1 MGQKRISDFGVE
13 VGAMKKG
20 RLNKITDVE
29 GVLVGHCSI
38 DTETHKTG
46 VTYIAPSTANPFA
59 RKLPAA
65 AFVLNGFGKSM
76 GLIQIEE
83 LGCIETP
90 LFMTNTLNVG
100 LAHDAAV
107 GQMIERCEKDGIE
120 LRSVNPIILE
130 CNDSN
135 LNDIRERAVK
145 AEHVALAIADAR
157 ADFAEGDVGAGKGMI
172 CHGLKGGVGSASRT
186 FELDGKTFTLG
197 VLALTNHGRLPDL
210 AIGGKPIG
218 RAIAAAQAAAPEAR
232 SAKSARTAEAAAG
245 VSAASAIADAPDRG
259 SVILVYATDAP
270 LSSRQIGRV
279 IKRGSVGLARL
290 GSFIG
295 HGSGEVFVGF
305 STAYSVSGDSD
316 ILPVAM
322 VREEKLDVLFRA
334 AAECAEESVLNAMVC
349 AGAVTGFR
357 GRRCE
362 SLASYMDLLEG

>member
-13 VGAMKKG
+13 IGAMRKG
-20 RLNKITDVE
+20 RLNKISDVA
-29 GVLVGHCSI
+29 GVLVGHCAI

-46 VTYIAPSTANPFA
+46 VTYIAPGAANPFA

-100 LAHDAAV
+100 LVHDAAV
-107 GQMIERCEKDGIE
+107 GAMIERCEKDGID
-120 LRSVNPIILE
+120 LRSVNPIVLE

-145 AEHVALAIADAR
+145 AEHVARAIADAR

-172 CHGLKGGVGSASRT
+172 CHGLKGGIGSASRV
-186 FELDGKTFTLG
+186 FELDGKEYTLG

-210 AIGGKPIG
+210 VIDGKPIG
-218 RAIAAAQAAAPEAR
+218 RAIAAAQKAQAAQ
-232 SAKSARTAEAAAG
+232 SAQAAAG
-245 VSAASAIADAPDRG
+245 AEHASEAPAADAPDRG
-259 SVILVYATDAP
+259 SVILVCATDAP
-270 LSSRQIGRV
+270 LSSRQIKRV

-290 GSFIG
+290 GSYIG

-305 STAYSVSGDSD
+305 STAYSVSGETD
-316 ILPVAM
+316 ILPAAM
-322 VREEKLDVLFRA
+322 VREEKLDALFRA
-334 AAECAEESVLNAMVC
+334 AAECAEESALNAMVC

-362 SLASYMDLLEG
+362 SLASYMSLLGD

>member
-13 VGAMKKG
+13 IGGMRKG
-20 RLNKITDVE
+20 RLNKISDVA
-29 GVLVGHCSI
+29 GVLVGHCAI

-46 VTYIAPSTANPFA
+46 VTYIAPGAANPFA

-76 GLIQIEE
+76 GLVQIEE

-100 LAHDAAV
+100 LVHDAAV
-107 GQMIERCEKDGIE
+107 GAMIDRCEQDGIE
-120 LRSVNPIILE
+120 LRSVNPIVLE

-145 AEHVALAIADAR
+145 AEHVARAIADAR

-172 CHGLKGGVGSASRT
+172 CHGLKGGIGSASRV
-186 FELDGKTFTLG
+186 FELDGKEYALG
-197 VLALTNHGRLPDL
+197 VLALTNHGRLADL
-210 AIGGKPIG
+210 VIDGKPIG
-218 RAIAAAQAAAPEAR
+218 RAIAAAQSAQPAQPAQSTQSAHAAAASER
-232 SAKSARTAEAAAG
+232 D
-245 VSAASAIADAPDRG
+245 ASAMADAPDRG

-270 LSSRQIGRV
+270 LTSRQIKRV

-290 GSFIG
+290 GSYIG

-305 STAYSVSGDSD
+305 STAYSVSGETD
-316 ILPVAM
+316 ILPAAM
-322 VREEKLDVLFRA
+322 VREEKLDALFRA
-334 AAECAEESVLNAMVC
+334 AAECAEESALNAMAC

-362 SLASYMDLLEG
+362 SLASYMSLLGG

>member
-13 VGAMKKG
+13 IGAMKKG
-20 RLNKITDVE
+20 RLNKISDVE
-29 GVLVGHCSI
+29 GVLVGHCAI

-46 VTYIAPSTANPFA
+46 VTYIAPGAANPFA

-65 AFVLNGFGKSM
+65 AHVLNGFGKSM

-83 LGCIETP
+83 LGCVETP
-90 LFMTNTLNVG
+90 LFLTNTLNIG
-100 LAHDAAV
+100 LVHDAAV
-107 GQMIERCEKDGIE
+107 GAMIERCGREGIE
-120 LRSVNPIILE
+120 LRSVNPIVLE

-145 AEHVALAIADAR
+145 AEHVQSAIADAR

-172 CHGLKGGVGSASRT
+172 CHGLKGGIGSASRL
-186 FELDGKTFTLG
+186 FELDGKTYTLG
-197 VLALTNHGRLPDL
+197 ILALTNHGRLPDL
-210 AIGGKPIG
+210 AVGGKPIG
-218 RAIAAAQAAAPEAR
+218 RAIATAQEAQIAQAAQEAQV
-232 SAKSARTAEAAAG
+232 ARAAEAAAA
-245 VSAASAIADAPDRG
+245 VAADAPDRG

-270 LSSRQIGRV
+270 LSSRQIKRV

-305 STAYSVSGDSD
+305 STAYSVSGESD
-316 ILPVAM
+316 IIPAAM
-322 VREEKLDVLFRA
+322 VREEKLDILFRA
-334 AAECAEESVLNAMVC
+334 AAECAEESTLNSMVC

-362 SLASYMDLLEG
+362 SLASYMELLGG

>member
-1 MGQKRISDFGVE
+1 MRQKRISDFGIE
-13 VGAMKKG
+13 IGSMKKG
-20 RLNKITDVE
+20 PLNKISDVA
-29 GVLVGHCSI
+29 GVLVGHCAI

-46 VTYIAPSTANPFA
+46 VTYIAPCAANPFA

-100 LAHDAAV
+100 LVHDAAV
-107 GQMIERCEKDGIE
+107 GAMIERCDKDGID
-120 LRSVNPIILE
+120 LRSVNPIVLE

-145 AEHVALAIADAR
+145 AEHVARAIADAR
-157 ADFAEGDVGAGKGMI
+157 VDFAEGDVGAGKGMI
-172 CHGLKGGVGSASRT
+172 CHGLKGGIGSASRV
-186 FELDGKTFTLG
+186 FELDGREYALG

-210 AIGGKPIG
+210 VIDGKPMG
-218 RAIAAAQAAAPEAR
+218 RAIAAAQKARPAQAAQA
-232 SAKSARTAEAAAG
+232 
-245 VSAASAIADAPDRG
+245 ADAPDRG

-270 LSSRQIGRV
+270 LSSRQIKRV

-290 GSFIG
+290 GSYIG

-305 STAYSVSGDSD
+305 STACSVSGETD
-316 ILPVAM
+316 ILSAAI
-322 VREEKLDVLFRA
+322 VREEKLDALFRA
-334 AAECAEESVLNAMVC
+334 AAECAEESALNAMVC

-362 SLASYMDLLEG
+362 SLASYMSLLGG

>member
-13 VGAMKKG
+13 IGAMRKG
-20 RLNKITDVE
+20 RLDKISDVE

-38 DTETHKTG
+38 DTATHKTG
-46 VTYIAPSTANPFA
+46 VTYIEPGAGNPFA

-100 LAHDAAV
+100 LVHDAAV
-107 GQMIERCEKDGIE
+107 GRMIERCEKDGIE

-135 LNDIRERAVK
+135 LNDIRARAVK
-145 AEHVALAIADAR
+145 AEHVARAIADAR

-172 CHGLKGGVGSASRT
+172 CHGLKGGIGSASRT
-186 FELDGKTFTLG
+186 FELGGKTYTLG
-197 VLALTNHGRLPDL
+197 ILALTNHGRLPDL
-210 AIGGKPIG
+210 AVGGKPIG
-218 RAIAAAQAAAPEAR
+218 RAIAAAQAARA
-232 SAKSARTAEAAAG
+232 AEADAG
-245 VSAASAIADAPDRG
+245 ASAASAIAAAAAIADAPDRG

-362 SLASYMDLLEG
+362 SLASYMDLLGG

>member
-1 MGQKRISDFGVE
+1 MRQKRISDFGVE
-13 VGAMKKG
+13 IGSMKKG
-20 RLNKITDVE
+20 PLDKISDIE
-29 GVLVGHCSI
+29 GVLVGHCAI

-46 VTYIAPSTANPFA
+46 VTYIAPSAANPFA

-65 AFVLNGFGKSM
+65 AYVLNGFGKSM

-90 LFMTNTLNVG
+90 LFLTNTLNIG
-100 LAHDAAV
+100 LVHDAAV
-107 GQMIERCEKDGIE
+107 GAMIERCEKDGIE
-120 LRSVNPIILE
+120 LRSVNPIVLE

-145 AEHVALAIADAR
+145 ADHVARAISDAR
-157 ADFAEGDVGAGKGMI
+157 ADFAEGDAGAGKGMI
-172 CHGLKGGVGSASRT
+172 CHGLKGGIGSASRV
-186 FELDGKTFTLG
+186 FELDGKTYTLG
-197 VLALTNHGRLPDL
+197 ILALTNHGRLPDF

-218 RAIAAAQAAAPEAR
+218 RMIAAAQGAQFAQKAQLAQASGAAA
-232 SAKSARTAEAAAG
+232 
-245 VSAASAIADAPDRG
+245 AASAVDAPDKG

-270 LSSRQIGRV
+270 LSSRQIKRV

-305 STAYSVSGDSD
+305 STAYSVSGESD
-316 ILPVAM
+316 ILPAAM
-322 VREEKLDVLFRA
+322 VREEKLDILFRA
-334 AAECAEESVLNAMVC
+334 AAECAEESALNAMVC

-362 SLASYMDLLEG
+362 SLASYMSLLGG

>member
-13 VGAMKKG
+13 IGAMKKG
-20 RLNKITDVE
+20 LLNKISDVE
-29 GVLVGHCSI
+29 GILVGHCTI

-46 VTYIAPSTANPFA
+46 VTYIAPGAANPFA

-65 AFVLNGFGKSM
+65 AYVLNGFGKSM

-90 LFMTNTLNVG
+90 LFLTNTLNIG
-100 LAHDAAV
+100 LVHDAAV
-107 GQMIERCEKDGIE
+107 GAMIERCEREGIE
-120 LRSVNPIILE
+120 LRSVNPIVLE

-135 LNDIRERAVK
+135 LNDIRDRAVK
-145 AEHVALAIADAR
+145 AEHVERAIADAR

-172 CHGLKGGVGSASRT
+172 CHGLKGGIGSASRV
-186 FELDGKTFTLG
+186 FELDGKTYTLG
-197 VLALTNHGRLPDL
+197 ILALTNHGRLPDL
-210 AIGGKPIG
+210 VIGGKPIG
-218 RAIAAAQAAAPEAR
+218 RMIATAQIAQSAQAARAGG
-232 SAKSARTAEAAAG
+232 AAAAA
-245 VSAASAIADAPDRG
+245 AASAADAPDRG

-270 LSSRQIGRV
+270 LSSRQIKRV

-305 STAYSVSGDSD
+305 STACSVSGESD
-316 ILPVAM
+316 IIPTAM
-322 VREEKLDVLFRA
+322 VREEKLDALFRA
-334 AAECAEESVLNAMVC
+334 AAECAEESALNAMVC
-349 AGAVTGFR
+349 ANAVTGFR

-362 SLASYMDLLEG
+362 SLASYMGLLGS